1 MLTTNDYTSSL
12 LFGVQWDLVL
22 KHIEVKEVA
31 KGTALATTQNAL
43 RSNSTSWGNYRD
55 AGFIINR
62 GKYADCKTWKQSTTW
77 TPYNQT
83 TSNNFVKNGVKQVQ
97 SNTNGIL
104 LTTGASDVCKKMNIY
119 DLAGNVEEWTLEY
132 TNNSANSCARRS
144 GNYQTS
150 GSNIPASSR
159 NLNPATTSVGTVGF
173 RTALFK

>member
-1 MLTTNDYTSSL
+1 MY
-12 LFGVQWDLVL
+12 V
-22 KHIEVKEVA
+22 
-31 KGTALATTQNAL
+31 
-43 RSNSTSWGNYRD
+43 
-55 AGFIINR
+55 
-62 GKYADCKTWKQSTTW
+62 
-77 TPYNQT
+77 
-83 TSNNFVKNGVKQVQ
+83 
-97 SNTNGIL
+97 
-104 LTTGASDVCKKMNIY
+104 KKMNIY